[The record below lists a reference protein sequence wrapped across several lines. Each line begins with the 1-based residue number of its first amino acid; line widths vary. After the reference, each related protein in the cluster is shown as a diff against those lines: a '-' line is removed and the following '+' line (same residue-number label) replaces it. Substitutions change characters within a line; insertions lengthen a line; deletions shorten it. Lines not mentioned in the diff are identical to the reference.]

1 MNRFTIIDDVIR
13 NPQRY
18 LYDILQGQ
26 FKDVQD
32 SDKIFK
38 GIQPRPNDDEFASFL
53 LSMLP
58 EYAVS
63 YNFIRKS
70 PLGQIEPNYIHSDE
84 MMGEFTA
91 LLYLSESHPD
101 NDGTTFY
108 DENENKMGIV
118 YSKFNRMVLFESKIK
133 HSRNIFNNFGQG
145 DTSRL
150 VQVVFLNKI

>member
-32 SDKIFK
+32 GDKVFK

-58 EYAVS
+58 EYTVS

-84 MMGEFTA
+84 MMGELTA